1 MEIRRLAIRK
11 SRILRQAHTGAEPES
26 PMPPQEVKAAAYPP
40 AVGFVRPLGE
50 EDIQQIAELQE
61 RLMPKASHLTSEAI
75 REQLAQVML
84 RHPWQNEL
92 LTSLVYQEKGGRI
105 TGCLGVMPRPM
116 IFHGSKINAA
126 ISHSFMVEPGQRP
139 VLAALELAQ
148 RFLAG
153 PQELSLSEA
162 GKVSRKLWERAGGEV
177 SLLYSLCWTRP
188 LRPSRYAL
196 SFLRRRGLPSMLD
209 RGMRPVCDL
218 VDKFASLASRS
229 FRFETAA
236 GSPAMAAAAG
246 IGAGLDGQTFCT
258 GAVNSIRSRSLHP
271 HYDAASAGW
280 LLETLGRKVGRGDF
294 HRVLVRNPKQETLG
308 WYMYYLVRDGVGA
321 VVQLGARE
329 GCAEQVFDHLCHHA
343 AGQGAI
349 AISGQVDPAFFHAL
363 AARDCLFHHD
373 GGSSFLVHSRHPEI
387 LHAIHRG
394 DAFLTRMEGEWW
406 ISFLLS

>member
-1 MEIRRLAIRK
+1 MEIRRLGAIK
-11 SRILRQAHTGAEPES
+11 KPRILRQSHTGTVPEPS
-26 PMPPQEVKAAAYPP
+26 ASPQEARAGAYPP
-40 AVGFVRPLGE
+40 AAGFVRPLTEG
-50 EDIQQIAELQE
+50 DVPQIAELQE
-61 RLMPKASHLTSEAI
+61 RLMPRASHLTSEAVQEYFS
-75 REQLAQVML
+75 RLML
-84 RHPWQNEL
+84 RHPWYNEL

-116 IFHGSKINAA
+116 IFEDRKINAA
-126 ISHSFMVEPGQRP
+126 VSHSFMVEPGQRP

-148 RFLAG
+148 SFLAG
-153 PQELSLSEA
+153 PQDLSLSEA
-162 GKVSRKLWERAGGEV
+162 GQVSRKIWERAGGSV
-177 SLLYSLCWTRP
+177 SLIHSLHWTRP
-188 LRPSRYAL
+188 LRPGRYAL
-196 SFLRRRGLPSMLD
+196 SFLRRRGLPPVLD
-209 RGMRPVCDL
+209 RCMRPVCDL
-218 VDKFASLASRS
+218 MDKLAPLASRS
-229 FRFETAA
+229 FRFETA

-246 IGAGLDGQTFCT
+246 IGTGLDGQTFCT
-258 GAVNSIRSRSLHP
+258 GAVHSIRSRSLHP

-280 LLETLGRKVGRGDF
+280 LLETLEHKVGRGDF

-308 WYMYYLVRDGVGA
+308 WYLYYVARDGIGA
-321 VVQLGARE
+321 VVQIGARE

-406 ISFLLS
+406 INFLLS